1 MDNVL
6 KNLSSLAILDNISEF
21 SRFPFM
27 KSIVLHGKGSSPHKV
42 EWLSN
47 PLRTFGQVDTPDF
60 DYDVEEG
67 LRIVLSKEFDLIA
80 GHSRGGTVALLAG
93 AKKGLPVIAVSA
105 PTDRL
110 LQLEHLSKFPT
121 ESEQG
126 KLYKYLSTF
135 PNERLIET
143 SPITYAKDLRNVLLI
158 HGEKDE
164 VVPKIHSEVLCEK
177 VKESGNRC
185 DFVVLEM
192 RHSPPKHLYNKIERI
207 VLEWVKRL
215 NER

>member
-1 MDNVL
+1 
-6 KNLSSLAILDNISEF
+6 
-21 SRFPFM
+21 
-27 KSIVLHGKGSSPHKV
+27 
-42 EWLSN
+42 
-47 PLRTFGQVDTPDF
+47 
-60 DYDVEEG
+60 
-67 LRIVLSKEFDLIA
+67 
-80 GHSRGGTVALLAG
+80 G

-185 DFVVLEM
+185 DLVVLEM